1 MDPHAKPIRIGADV
15 GGTFTDVVL
24 EVDDDNSTS
33 GPKMF
38 STKVLTTFEAPEQG
52 ILDGVRTVAA
62 EAGANLADLDTF
74 IHGTTLATYAL
85 ISRTGAR
92 TALVTT
98 DGFRDTIEMRTESR
112 FEQYDLNLVLPAP
125 LIQRSDRHVL
135 RERLAADGTVLRPFD
150 EEEARGLVE
159 ALADRPDDEAYE
171 AVALS
176 LIHI

>member
-1 MDPHAKPIRIGADV
+1 MAMRIGADV

-38 STKVLTTFEAPEQG
+38 STKVLTTYEAPEQG

-74 IHGTTLATYAL
+74 IHGTTLA
-85 ISRTGAR
+85 
-92 TALVTT
+92 
-98 DGFRDTIEMRTESR
+98 
-112 FEQYDLNLVLPAP
+112 
-125 LIQRSDRHVL
+125 
-135 RERLAADGTVLRPFD
+135 
-150 EEEARGLVE
+150 
-159 ALADRPDDEAYE
+159 
-171 AVALS
+171 LS